1 MKTIRFLSV
10 ALLLCTSMSH
20 VHAQDNRVS
29 KPYIVHAMYLNITA
43 DNRNE
48 NVDSLLSIYKQKV
61 IDANSHFASVKLVR
75 HWWGNDSRQVLFIY
89 ELKSWNDIEAAF
101 DKQRELER
109 QLFNSADGAMG
120 KLWASLFLPEHH
132 SDEIYRIIE

>member
-1 MKTIRFLSV
+1 MKTIKVLSV
-10 ALLLCTSMSH
+10 ALLLCAGISNIQ
-20 VHAQDNRVS
+20 AQDNRVS
-29 KPYIVHAMYLNITA
+29 KPYIVHAMYLNVTA
-43 DNRNE
+43 DNRNV

-61 IDANSHFASVKLVR
+61 IDANSYFTSVKLVR

-101 DKQRELER
+101 NKQRELER

-120 KLWASLFLPEHH
+120 ILWASLFLPEHH